1 MQICQILLN
10 FKKKNKI
17 NILPI
22 NIVSKITKNIVD
34 VMNPENI
41 LMSFE
46 EIIVIKVIYLLEIII
61 N

>member
-1 MQICQILLN
+1 M
-10 FKKKNKI
+10 
-17 NILPI
+17 PI
-22 NIVSKITKNIVD
+22 IIISKITKNIVD
-34 VMNPENI
+34 GMNPENI